1 MQICRLGTQMKFP
14 AFQKF
19 KPFASPIENS
29 GRTSVK
35 DVAVQRLVKSNPASL
50 SGTGDTVP
58 S

>member
-1 MQICRLGTQMKFP
+1 MYICHLGTQMKFP

-19 KPFASPIENS
+19 KPFSGPIENS

-35 DVAVQRLVKSNPASL
+35 DVAVQCLVKSDPAFL